1 MLLTSY
7 RIIICGFEKNS
18 LRIIM
23 ETKKIQISESLPF
36 GIMLALSGGC
46 MDAYS
51 YMYRGHVFANAQ
63 TGNMLLF
70 GVNLANADFAAALI
84 YLLPVVCFAAG
95 LVISQIIC
103 SKKQFLSIHWKQ
115 ISLSAEATML
125 VIVAILPH
133 TADRAANV
141 LTSFACGIQVES
153 FRMIHDNNVAT
164 TMCIGN
170 LRSGVFNISQYIN
183 TRERT
188 YLKRAYLYFILIVAF
203 IIGAIIESALIN
215 AIGELAILLSPIL
228 LIIALV
234 YMFQAPLTFD
244 GDKYI

>member
-1 MLLTSY
+1 
-7 RIIICGFEKNS
+7 
-18 LRIIM
+18 
-23 ETKKIQISESLPF
+23 
-36 GIMLALSGGC
+36 
-46 MDAYS
+46 
-51 YMYRGHVFANAQ
+51 
-63 TGNMLLF
+63 
-70 GVNLANADFAAALI
+70 
-84 YLLPVVCFAAG
+84 
-95 LVISQIIC
+95 
-103 SKKQFLSIHWKQ
+103 
-115 ISLSAEATML
+115 
-125 VIVAILPH
+125 
-133 TADRAANV
+133 
-141 LTSFACGIQVES
+141 
-153 FRMIHDNNVAT
+153 
-164 TMCIGN
+164 MCIGN